1 MNLKELFYLH
11 KSDRQVILGLLSV
24 AVVALGGMMLLEY
37 FDEKNLVV
45 DEELQDDSTLVR
57 NFEGGDIMTL
67 NGKKYYMKQGNDGAD
82 GYYNVPQRK
91 TERFFF
97 DPNTADSTDFLRLG
111 LKSWQIRNIYKYRA
125 AGGVYSRKEDFAKLY
140 GLTVKEYRELEPY
153 IRISADYKMASTL
166 LKEEVRQ
173 ERDTV
178 MFPYKIAAGETVDVN
193 KADTNQL
200 KRVPGIGSYYA
211 REIVRYRQRLGGYA
225 NVNQL
230 DEIDGFPEESK
241 RFLVAE
247 AKGTKKMNL
256 NRVSLV
262 DLKRHPYFNYYQARA
277 IVDYRRLYGPLKSLD
292 DLRLLNDFSPEVI
305 KRLSP
310 YVEF

>member
-1 MNLKELFYLH
+1 MNLKEFFYLH

-24 AVVALGGMMLLEY
+24 AVVALGAMMFLEY
-37 FDEKNLVV
+37 FDEGNQAV
-45 DEELQDDSTLVR
+45 EEQSQDDNTLTR
-57 NFEGGDIMTL
+57 DFHDGDIVTM
-67 NGKKYYMKQGNDGAD
+67 NGKRYYLKHRNEGAD

-91 TERFFF
+91 IERFFF

-111 LKSWQIRNIYKYRA
+111 LKPWQVRNIYKYRA

-153 IRISADYKMASTL
+153 IRISVDYKMASTL
-166 LKEEVRQ
+166 VKEEARQ

-178 MFPYKIAAGETVDVN
+178 LFPHKIAAGETVDVN
-193 KADTNQL
+193 QADTNQL

-225 NVNQL
+225 SVNQL

-247 AKGTKKMNL
+247 AKNVHKLNL
-256 NRVSLV
+256 NRVSLT
-262 DLKRHPYFNYYQARA
+262 DLKRHPYFNYYQAKA
-277 IVDYRRLYGPLKSLD
+277 IVDYRRLHGPLKSLN
-292 DLRLLNDFSPEVI
+292 DLQLLNDFSPEVI
-305 KRLSP
+305 QRLSP
-310 YVEF
+310 YVVF